1 MMVRQDLNTKLLNT
15 NTNAPFAR
23 LLLDILLLYYQKLD
37 STSMNQP
44 HAQMGRDM
52 EINEDLR
59 QLVYTLAMDVRIP
72 LDQ

>member
-1 MMVRQDLNTKLLNT
+1 
-15 NTNAPFAR
+15 
-23 LLLDILLLYYQKLD
+23 
-37 STSMNQP
+37 MNQP